1 MIYHITDAFSDAFSI
16 FMLIDYNKD
25 ERPIIVTSK
34 VKEIESYKELYL
46 KYFNSEYFVN
56 TKIKLKPENMFEDCI
71 TPDGNPIFKMSH
83 LFVEACKDKSIFE
96 KKNWFSYSL
105 ASNAHTYKGMDNKMM
120 DHMKQLLSQGI
131 DLGDSRNF
139 DSFEDMEKRF
149 LTLCQSKYFIG
160 SEVSWA
166 IFCTFFQIECMQLFQ
181 LWPYKS
187 TKRAKFGDLT
197 FSIDPHMKIGDI
209 ET

>member
-96 KKNWFSYSL
+96 KKNLFS
-105 ASNAHTYKGMDNKMM
+105 
-120 DHMKQLLSQGI
+120 
-131 DLGDSRNF
+131 
-139 DSFEDMEKRF
+139 
-149 LTLCQSKYFIG
+149 
-160 SEVSWA
+160 
-166 IFCTFFQIECMQLFQ
+166 
-181 LWPYKS
+181 
-187 TKRAKFGDLT
+187 
-197 FSIDPHMKIGDI
+197 
-209 ET
+209 